1 MDPARWSLLS
11 LLTTVPPIERRQ
23 DEVIIPHQTTL
34 LKLLD
39 SYLQTLHS
47 PLSSA
52 SLNDQTLT
60 AREELAPMLSES
72 FLTLSTYA
80 QKAIQRALTPANAVT
95 TSMDPGRASS
105 ASTDKSVTAAAV
117 EVSSS
122 AWFEESSESEE
133 SEEFD
138 KSPKSSDI
146 HTASGSEKSTLPSPQ
161 MGEFDVSLPSVCEA
175 LVLITQCIVS
185 LTLEIPSSAGT
196 MKQHF
201 DAARTV
207 DGQGLIENLIGA
219 WVP

>member
-1 MDPARWSLLS
+1 M
-11 LLTTVPPIERRQ
+11 VPPIERRQ

-47 PLSSA
+47 PRLSA

-95 TSMDPGRASS
+95 TSMDSSRAPS
-105 ASTDKSVTAAAV
+105 ASTDKSVTPLPTV

-146 HTASGSEKSTLPSPQ
+146 HTASGSEKSTLPSPHT
-161 MGEFDVSLPSVCEA
+161 GEFDVSLPSVCEA

-201 DAARTV
+201 NAARTF